1 MASTRSMTTGRPG
14 PLIFSF
20 ALPLM
25 IGNLFQQ
32 LYTVADAMIVGRALG
47 MDALGSVGAAEWI
60 VWLML
65 GIVQGFTQGFSIQM
79 AQEFGARQ
87 YKRLRIVLTN
97 SLLLAAVITVL
108 MVAAGQGF
116 AAPVLRLLKT
126 PDSAFSG
133 AEGYMRAMFWGIPL
147 TMTYHFLS
155 SVLRALGDS
164 KTPLQA
170 MILATFTNIGLDLLF
185 IMGFDLG
192 VQSAAAATVIAQ
204 GCAASFCLIRIRHI
218 DVLAFSREDFS
229 LEGSTCLRLLSLG
242 FPMAFQNTVIAVGG
256 MTVQS
261 VVNSFGDFFLA
272 GFTAT
277 NKLYG
282 LLEVAATSYGFAM
295 TTFTG
300 QNWGAGQPDR
310 IRKGFH
316 DAMAIAM
323 VTSVVIMAVM
333 LAAGRVILRW
343 FLSGDPQAVED
354 TLVIA
359 YRYLFIMS
367 VCLPILYYLHITRS
381 CIQGLGNTVLPMMS
395 GVAEFVMR
403 TASALLL
410 PLIMG
415 TDGIFYAE
423 ISAWIGADVV
433 LFFSYLYCIRRL
445 PAPAQSDTIEIK
457 Q

>member
-1 MASTRSMTTGRPG
+1 MASVRTMTVGRPG

-25 IGNLFQQ
+25 VGNLFQQ

-47 MDALGSVGAAEWI
+47 MDALGSVGAAEWV

-79 AQEFGARQ
+79 AQDFGAGK
-87 YKRLRIVLTN
+87 YNRLRAVLTN
-97 SLLLAAVITVL
+97 SLFLASVITVL

-126 PDSAFSG
+126 PDSVFVG
-133 AEGYMRAMFWGIPL
+133 AEGYMRVMFWGIPL
-147 TMTYHFLS
+147 TMAYNYLS

-170 MILATFTNIGLDLLF
+170 MVVAALTNIGLDLLF
-185 IMGFDLG
+185 VVGFRFG
-192 VQSAAAATVIAQ
+192 VPSAAAATVIAQ
-204 GCAASFCLIRIRHI
+204 GCAGLFCLIRIRRI
-218 DVLAFSREDFS
+218 DVLALSQEDLI
-229 LEGSTCLRLLSLG
+229 LESGACLRLMSLG
-242 FPMAFQNTVIAVGG
+242 LPMALQNTVIAVGG
-256 MTVQS
+256 MTIQS
-261 VVNSFGDFFLA
+261 VVNSYGDFFLA

-295 TTFTG
+295 TTYTG

-310 IRKGFH
+310 VRRGYR

-323 VTSVVIMAVM
+323 VTSAVIMAVM
-333 LAAGRVILRW
+333 LLAGRLILRC
-343 FLSGDPQAVED
+343 FLSGEPRAVEEA
-354 TLVIA
+354 LAIA

-367 VCLPILYYLHITRS
+367 ICLPVLYYLHITRS
-381 CIQGLGNTVLPMMS
+381 CIQGLGNTVLPMVS

-403 TASALLL
+403 TGSALLL
-410 PLIMG
+410 PLILG
-415 TDGIFYAE
+415 QDGIFYAE
-423 ISAWIGADVV
+423 VSAWIGADVV
-433 LFFSYLYCIRRL
+433 LFFSFLYCRRRL
-445 PAPAQSDTIEIK
+445 LSPS
-457 Q
+457 